1 MQRRV
6 RFSIWH
12 PLTQQQGWEK
22 WSSCHSEEPST
33 HCCEYSWEQRVAS
46 DRGGIVRG
54 SGWQCKIL
62 VLDRIV
68 FICFYLFGCLES

>member
-6 RFSIWH
+6 RFNIWH
-12 PLTQQQGWEK
+12 LLTQQQGWEK

-33 HCCEYSWEQRVAS
+33 HCEYSWEQREDS
-46 DRGGIVRG
+46 DRGSVVRDC
-54 SGWQCKIL
+54 GWWCKIL

-68 FICFYLFGCLES
+68 FFLFVFIYLAAWS